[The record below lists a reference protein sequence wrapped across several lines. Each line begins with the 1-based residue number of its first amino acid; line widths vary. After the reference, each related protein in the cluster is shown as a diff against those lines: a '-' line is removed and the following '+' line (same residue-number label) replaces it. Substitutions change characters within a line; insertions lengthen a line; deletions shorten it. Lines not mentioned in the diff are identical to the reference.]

1 MGDGGGQVG
10 TPECCREGGG
20 SPFGGSIIKFH
31 GTPFIPCFPQ
41 AAKLPMSIIIVGVG
55 QAEFDGKIWGLG
67 ELGEGWGDLGCPLAT
82 GTES

>member
-1 MGDGGGQVG
+1 
-10 TPECCREGGG
+10 
-20 SPFGGSIIKFH
+20 
-31 GTPFIPCFPQ
+31 
-41 AAKLPMSIIIVGVG
+41 MSIIIVGVG